1 MRHADANGGVEGNSG
16 LGRGRAWGKDGDMKM
31 CGGLGWWCGGVALR
45 VVCLGWLL
53 VAGASGRL
61 MGAEAMVEMLR
72 STCRVTHDGRSG
84 TGFFVGRGSDRF
96 LVTAAHVFEESGGAE
111 CRLIVRQGKEGGG
124 FERRELPIVVRR
136 EGKPLWKRDTK
147 EDVAAIRVELP
158 PTVDAMAIPVE
169 RFLNA
174 DGAGNSRVEVGQ
186 DVWLPGYPAQL
197 EANPAGWPVL
207 RRGMIATHPLS
218 PVASVPTMLV
228 DIRSFGGDSGGP
240 LFVLVDGKPHVAGVI
255 VGMQRQTDRTVSPFE
270 ERTVH
275 TPLGLGIAVQAD
287 LVARVI
293 GGL

>member
-1 MRHADANGGVEGNSG
+1 MKMRGGVGW
-16 LGRGRAWGKDGDMKM
+16 RG
-31 CGGLGWWCGGVALR
+31 GGVAWR
-45 VVCLGWLL
+45 VVCLGWYL
-53 VAGASGRL
+53 VTWASGRL
-61 MGAEAMVEMLR
+61 LGADAMVEMLGA
-72 STCRVTHDGRSG
+72 TCRVTHDGRSG

-96 LVTAAHVFEESGGAE
+96 LVTAAHVFEESNGPE
-111 CRLIVRQGKEGGG
+111 CRLIVRQRKEGGG
-124 FERRELPIVVRR
+124 SERRELPIVVRR
-136 EGKPLWKRDTK
+136 EGKGLWKRDPK

-158 PTVDAMAIPVE
+158 AEIDVVALPVE
-169 RFLNA
+169 RILKA
-174 DGAGNSRVEVGQ
+174 DGAGNSRVEVGL

-207 RRGMIATHPLS
+207 RKGMIATHPLS

-240 LFVLVDGKPHVAGVI
+240 LFAVVDGKPHLAGVI

-287 LVARVI
+287 VVARVI

>member
-1 MRHADANGGVEGNSG
+1 MEG
-16 LGRGRAWGKDGDMKM
+16 MKR
-31 CGGLGWWCGGVALR
+31 CGGLGWRGVG
-45 VVCLGWLL
+45 LGWLVL
-53 VAGASGRL
+53 ACVWMAGAPGRL
-61 MGAEAMVEMLR
+61 MGAEAMVEMLS
-72 STCRVTHDGRSG
+72 STCRVTHDGHSG

-96 LVTAAHVFEESGGAE
+96 LVTAAHVFEESSGSE
-111 CRLIVRQGKEGGG
+111 CRLIVRQRKEGGWLD
-124 FERRELPIVVRR
+124 RRELPIVVRR
-136 EGKPLWKRDTK
+136 EGKSLWKRDPK

-158 PTVDAMAIPVE
+158 SEVEAVALPVE
-169 RFLNA
+169 RILKA
-174 DGAGNSRVEVGQ
+174 DGAGNSRVEVGL

-207 RRGMIATHPLS
+207 RKGMIATHPLS

-240 LFVLVDGKPHVAGVI
+240 LFAMVDGKPHLAGVI

-287 LVARVI
+287 VVARVI

>member
-1 MRHADANGGVEGNSG
+1 MTGWTGWGQRDCG
-16 LGRGRAWGKDGDMKM
+16 LGRGRESGKDGGHEDARWVGVGGGA
-31 CGGLGWWCGGVALR
+31 GGLG
-45 VVCLGWLL
+45 
-53 VAGASGRL
+53 
-61 MGAEAMVEMLR
+61 GAEAMVEMLR

-111 CRLIVRQGKEGGG
+111 CRLIVRQQKEGGG
-124 FERRELPIVVRR
+124 VERRELPIVVRR
-136 EGKPLWKRDTK
+136 EGKPLWKRDPK

-158 PTVDAMAIPVE
+158 SEVDAVALPVE
-169 RFLNA
+169 RILKA
-174 DGAGNSRVEVGQ
+174 DGAGNSRVEVGL

-218 PVASVPTMLV
+218 PVASVPNMLI

-240 LFVLVDGKPHVAGVI
+240 LFAVVDGKAHLAGVI

-287 LVARVI
+287 VVARVI

>member
-1 MRHADANGGVEGNSG
+1 MKMRGG
-16 LGRGRAWGKDGDMKM
+16 LGRWA
-31 CGGLGWWCGGVALR
+31 GLGWLV
-45 VVCLGWLL
+45 VVCLW
-53 VAGASGRL
+53 VTGAAGRL
-61 MGAEAMVEMLR
+61 VGAEAMVEMLR

-111 CRLIVRQGKEGGG
+111 CRLIVRQRKEGGG
-124 FERRELPIVVRR
+124 LERRELPIVVRR
-136 EGKPLWKRDTK
+136 EGKPLWKRDPK

-158 PTVDAMAIPVE
+158 PEVDAVALPVE
-169 RFLNA
+169 RILKA
-174 DGAGNSRVEVGQ
+174 DGAGSSRVEVGL

-218 PVASVPTMLV
+218 PVASVPTMLI

-240 LFVLVDGKPHVAGVI
+240 LFALVDGKPHLAGVI

-287 LVARVI
+287 VVGRVV
-293 GGL
+293 GAL